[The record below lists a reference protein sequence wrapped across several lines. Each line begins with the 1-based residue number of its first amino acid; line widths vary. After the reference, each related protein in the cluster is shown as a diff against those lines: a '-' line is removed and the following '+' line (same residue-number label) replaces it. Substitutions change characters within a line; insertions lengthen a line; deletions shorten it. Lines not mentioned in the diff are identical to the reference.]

1 MGSCNSKQ
9 GDNLT
14 DQQMLADMNLHLVN
28 KNVIRRGN
36 FVAGMVIPVYT
47 RDMEKASLKH
57 YYKLKKLN
65 SDDSTTTGIETWESL
80 VTGERDIP
88 WDQLND
94 EYIVK
99 VVNRSNHG
107 TFTYIQMENFSVT
120 FHRFR
125 KDNENKMNAEYVVEA
140 TQLMLGICRALSF
153 MHGKNCYHRSLSSET
168 CVVVDLEG
176 TLTAKLCGLETA
188 TTADEE
194 ESKLKSL
201 DILRAGLVA
210 FGLYKCRDT
219 MTTLEKIPPKSAR
232 DDPVLQKVLSNLQ
245 SIDWE
250 TALIDASESRCE
262 NIDFPKIVRA
272 MIFEEQKE
280 DYKNRGQPSAHE
292 LYTRLLKMK

>member
-47 RDMEKASLKH
+47 RDMAKASLKH

-65 SDDSTTTGIETWESL
+65 SDDSTMTGIETWESL

-94 EYIVK
+94 EDIVK
-99 VVNRSNHG
+99 VVNHSNHG
-107 TFTYIQMENFSVT
+107 AFTYIQMENFSVT
-120 FHRFR
+120 FRRFR
-125 KDNENKMNAEYVVEA
+125 EDNENQMNAEYVVEA

-176 TLTAKLCGLETA
+176 TLTGKLCGLETA

-194 ESKLKSL
+194 ELKLKSL
-201 DILRAGLVA
+201 DILRAGLVDV
-210 FGLYKCRDT
+210 GLYKRRDT

-232 DDPVLQKVLSNLQ
+232 GDPVLQKVLRNLQ

-272 MIFEEQKE
+272 MILEEQKE

>member
-36 FVAGMVIPVYT
+36 FVTGMVIPVYT
-47 RDMEKASLKH
+47 RDMEQASLKH

-65 SDDSTTTGIETWESL
+65 SDDW
-80 VTGERDIP
+80 
-88 WDQLND
+88 
-94 EYIVK
+94 
-99 VVNRSNHG
+99 NRNLG
-107 TFTYIQMENFSVT
+107 VLGN
-120 FHRFR
+120 RFR
-125 KDNENKMNAEYVVEA
+125 EDNENQMNAAYVVEA

-188 TTADEE
+188 TTADKE

-210 FGLYKCRDT
+210 FGLYKRRDT

-232 DDPVLQKVLSNLQ
+232 DDPVLQQILSNLQ